1 MTNQTIL
8 KMRDKRFPHLKRNYP
23 VIRFMSGN
31 LISFFG
37 DQIYLIAL
45 PLIVLSI
52 TGSPLSMGIVSA
64 LERLPIWLQPFT
76 GILADR
82 LNRKILLMVCDL
94 GRCLI
99 IGLFGLFYI
108 MGQLDIGWIFLGALI
123 IGTLSQIFNT
133 AQFAAVPNLVRK
145 RDLQAVNSIQ
155 SGFSNIAT
163 LVGPG
168 LGGVIISFY
177 NPGYALLINSFS
189 FLVSFFAILTI
200 SLSKPESGAHER
212 KSIYSEIGEGF
223 KFVIKTKPILYTNLA
238 ILISMSGTTLF
249 LTLMIFHLKEMIH
262 LSAFQIGLLVSLG
275 GIGAIIGAL
284 LTNVLVKW
292 MSHRTLLFV
301 SSFLGGISII
311 LFSFAHSFH
320 WLVLFNALGDFLAS
334 MMNPCIITI
343 RQRLTPD
350 HLLGRVQATSRF
362 MSWIF
367 LPLSSFL
374 AGVIALKLGSYHTIL
389 VGGTISA
396 LAAFFYLHPSL
407 KNLKGGSY

>member
-1 MTNQTIL
+1 MTLTNQTIL

-76 GILADR
+76 GIFADR

-108 MGQLDIGWIFLGALI
+108 MGQLDIGWIYLGALI

-189 FLVSFFAILTI
+189 FLVSFFAISRALNRT
-200 SLSKPESGAHER
+200 SQW
-212 KSIYSEIGEGF
+212 
-223 KFVIKTKPILYTNLA
+223 
-238 ILISMSGTTLF
+238 
-249 LTLMIFHLKEMIH
+249 KE
-262 LSAFQIGLLVSLG
+262 
-275 GIGAIIGAL
+275 
-284 LTNVLVKW
+284 
-292 MSHRTLLFV
+292 
-301 SSFLGGISII
+301 
-311 LFSFAHSFH
+311 
-320 WLVLFNALGDFLAS
+320 
-334 MMNPCIITI
+334 
-343 RQRLTPD
+343 
-350 HLLGRVQATSRF
+350 
-362 MSWIF
+362 
-367 LPLSSFL
+367 
-374 AGVIALKLGSYHTIL
+374 
-389 VGGTISA
+389 
-396 LAAFFYLHPSL
+396 
-407 KNLKGGSY
+407 